1 MSLID
6 AKQMADPLES
16 LTPSFMNAL
25 SFGEPADLIARAQH
39 VADVASAHAE
49 AVDRDAVF
57 PTAAIEA
64 AKRAGLFALLV
75 PVAYGGEGVS
85 VSAVAD
91 VCYTLGQA
99 CASTAMI
106 VAMHQAALA
115 CVIRHHGGS
124 AWHEQLL
131 RRVAAENLLL
141 ASSTTEGNAGGN
153 VRSSAAPLMHDGNLV
168 SLDRA
173 ATVMSY
179 GAQADGIVTTARRTA
194 EGAASDQA
202 LVVFLKEDYR
212 LEPTGAWHTLG
223 MRGTCSSGFA
233 LKASGL
239 AAQILPVGYDKIHP
253 QSMVPVS
260 HLTWAGVW
268 TGIAAA
274 AVARAQMFVRT
285 AARRSGGQMPPGA
298 GQHTRA
304 VASLHTLRGTVAAA
318 LANFEGMRDDPGRL
332 GALETQT
339 ALNLLKVEASE
350 RAVETVSMA
359 MRTCGLSGY
368 RNDGDFAIGR
378 HLRDILS
385 APIMVHN
392 DRILSNIATTA
403 LMGGVPSSLRD

>member
-6 AKQMADPLES
+6 TKPVKKTKASSVSPPIGLVE
-16 LTPSFMNAL
+16 
-25 SFGEPADLIARAQH
+25 RAQL
-39 VADVASAHAE
+39 VADIAATHAE

-57 PTAAIEA
+57 PDAAIDA
-64 AKRAGLFALLV
+64 AKRNGLFALLV
-75 PVAYGGEGVS
+75 PKAYGGDGAS
-85 VSAVAD
+85 LSAVAD
-91 VCYTLGQA
+91 VCYTLGQS

-115 CVIRHHGGS
+115 CVIRHHEGS

-153 VRSSAAPLMHDGNLV
+153 VRSSSAPLVRDGNLV

-179 GAQADGIVTTARRTA
+179 GARADGIVTTARRDA
-194 EGAASDQA
+194 DGAGSDQA

-212 LEPTGAWHTLG
+212 LEPTGGWQTLG

-233 LKASGL
+233 LKASGM

-260 HLTWAGVW
+260 HLTWASVW
-268 TGIAAA
+268 TGIAAS

-285 AARRSGGQMPPGA
+285 AARRAGGQLPPGA
-298 GQHTRA
+298 AQHTRA
-304 VASLHTLRGTVAAA
+304 VAALRSLRGTVAGA
-318 LANFEGMRDDPGRL
+318 LASYEAMRDDPRTL

-339 ALNLLKVEASE
+339 GLNLFKVEASE
-350 RAVETVSMA
+350 QALDTVSIA
-359 MRTCGLSGY
+359 MRACGLAGY

-392 DRILSNIATTA
+392 DRILSNIAATA
-403 LMGGVPSSLRD
+403 LMSGVPTSLRD

>member
-1 MSLID
+1 M
-6 AKQMADPLES
+6 E
-16 LTPSFMNAL
+16 
-25 SFGEPADLIARAQH
+25 RAQS
-39 VADVASAHAE
+39 VADIAAKHAE
-49 AVDRDAVF
+49 EVDQNAVF
-57 PTAAIEA
+57 PEAAIAA
-64 AKRAGLFALLV
+64 AKRNGLFALLV
-75 PVAYGGEGVS
+75 PTEYGGEGAPLS
-85 VSAVAD
+85 SVAD

-115 CVIRHHGGS
+115 CVVRHHQGNR
-124 AWHEQLL
+124 WHTRLL

-153 VRSSAAPLMHDGNLV
+153 VRSSAAALIYEGDRI

-179 GAQADGIVTTARRTA
+179 GAQADGIVSTARRDI

-212 LEPTGAWHTLG
+212 LEPTGEWQTLG
-223 MRGTCSSGFA
+223 MRGTCSAGFG

-239 AAQILPVGYDKIHP
+239 AAQVLPVGYDKIHP

-274 AVARAQMFVRT
+274 AVGRSQMFIRT

-298 GQHTRA
+298 ARHTRA
-304 VASLHTLRGTVAAA
+304 VASLRSLRGMVAAA
-318 LANFEGMRDDPGRL
+318 LASYERMQDDPLAL
-332 GALETQT
+332 GALDTQT

-350 RAVETVSMA
+350 QAVEIVSTA
-359 MRTCGLSGY
+359 MRACGLSGY
-368 RNDGDFAIGR
+368 RIDGDFAIGR

-392 DRILSNIATTA
+392 DRILSNIASTA
-403 LMGGVPSSLRD
+403 LMTGVPTSLRD